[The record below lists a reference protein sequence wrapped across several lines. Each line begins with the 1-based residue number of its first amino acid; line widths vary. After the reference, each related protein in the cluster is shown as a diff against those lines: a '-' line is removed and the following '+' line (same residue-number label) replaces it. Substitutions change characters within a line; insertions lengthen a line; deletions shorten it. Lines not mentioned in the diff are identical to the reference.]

1 MNDVE
6 LRVEPNAEAA
16 ALAVATM
23 LVEAR
28 GDVVLTGGST
38 PGRAYELAAER
49 RSDWTA
55 VELWWGDER
64 CVPPDDERS
73 NYGLAHRTLLGRV
86 EHLGPVHRIRG
97 ELGAEEAAA
106 EYDGAL
112 QGRSLELLL
121 LGLGSDG
128 HTASLFPSA
137 PALAETEHLAVPA
150 DAGLEPFV
158 DRVTMTLPA
167 IAAAQLVVFLATGES
182 KAEPARRAFAAEPDP
197 AIPASLARGRRTL
210 VVLDAAAASLLN

>member
-1 MNDVE
+1 MNDVD
-6 LRVEPNAEAA
+6 LRVEPDAEAA
-16 ALAVATM
+16 ALAVAAM

-112 QGRSLELLL
+112 QGRSLELML

-128 HTASLFPSA
+128 HTASLFPNA
-137 PALAETEHLAVPA
+137 PELKERERLVVPA
-150 DAGLEPFV
+150 EAGLEPFV

-210 VVLDAAAASLLN
+210 VVLDAPAASLLN

>member
-1 MNDVE
+1 MNDVD
-6 LRVEPNAEAA
+6 LRVEPDAEAA
-16 ALAVATM
+16 ALAVAAM

-73 NYGLAHRTLLGRV
+73 NYGLAHRTLLGRA

-112 QGRSLELLL
+112 QGRSLELML

-137 PALAETEHLAVPA
+137 PALAETERLAVPA

-210 VVLDAAAASLLN
+210 VVLDAPAASLLN